1 MGVFIF
7 INKLPDYKVR
17 KDLSINVMQEN
28 LCLLKYV
35 TEKLETLYLMQS
47 TRLLMET
54 LKNQF
59 CKDLFSKNSKNL
71 KHMIITGDFN
81 INTLDYE
88 QNK

>member
-17 KDLSINVMQEN
+17 KDLSINVMQEI
-28 LCLLKYV
+28 LKYV
-35 TEKLETLYLMQS
+35 TEKLEALYLIQS

-71 KHMIITGDFN
+71 KNMIITGDFN

>member
-17 KDLSINVMQEN
+17 KGLSINVMQEN
-28 LCLLKYV
+28 LLKYV
-35 TEKLETLYLMQS
+35 TEKLEALYLIQS

-71 KHMIITGDFN
+71 KNMIITGDFN

-88 QNK
+88 QNE

>member
-35 TEKLETLYLMQS
+35 TEKLETLYLM
-47 TRLLMET
+47 
-54 LKNQF
+54 
-59 CKDLFSKNSKNL
+59 
-71 KHMIITGDFN
+71 
-81 INTLDYE
+81 
-88 QNK
+88 